1 MALNLDKMRDKL
13 NTLTGKADSSKRVF
27 WKPQDGENNIRIV
40 PTPDGDPFKEFF
52 FHYNVAQGGFLCP
65 KHNFGDDCP
74 VCNFA
79 NKLWN
84 EGTDESKKMAK
95 DLFKK
100 QRFFSPVLVRGEES
114 EGVRIWGYG
123 KMAYEKLLTIVLD
136 PDYGDVTD
144 PETGNDLKIMYGKQ
158 PGASFP
164 RTDIRPR
171 PRKSV
176 LCDDAVGG
184 DERCAELLETIP
196 SFDNLFERKT
206 TEEVAAILDAFLDGD
221 SQDNQVE
228 KFNTAAP
235 ASPSS
240 NDSVDAAFN
249 DLLGNG

>member
-27 WKPQDGENNIRIV
+27 WKPQDGESNIRIV

-84 EGTDESKKMAK
+84 EGTDDSKRMAK

-196 SFDNLFERKT
+196 SFDSLFERKT

-235 ASPSS
+235 TSPSN